1 MKTSVLTLPQVT
13 VEIAGQ
19 TLSSAQCAALV
30 EIRVQQR
37 LSLPTLCE
45 LTFCEESGHDGLIS
59 HLAVGLTLR
68 VALRDSPP
76 DLFTGEI
83 TAIEYGYEPAQ
94 GRTMRVRG
102 YDLLHRLRKRHPV
115 RTHVQVNLAEL
126 AKELAGNLGF
136 DIDAPPST
144 LRWPHLIQRGH
155 SDFELLADR
164 ARACGLF
171 FTLRGDTLHLMTL
184 EGLGDDIPLRLGESL
199 LEARIE
205 VNSDPCCRSVTTA
218 GWDPL
223 RIETHE
229 GRADSPRVGRSIAA
243 EIPPEWVEGESEHR
257 LVSQAVQD
265 DRQAEA
271 LAQAELDL
279 RVAREV
285 TLWGVAEGNAQLQPG
300 TRIEVEGVA
309 STVAG
314 RYVLTSVTHRVDSEH
329 RYISEISTCPP
340 ASPMR
345 VHGTI
350 ALLGIV
356 TRVNDPKGQGRVRV
370 TLPAVEEV
378 ETDWMSVVTMGSGA
392 KKGLVM
398 LPDVGDRVLVLCTQE
413 DPAQGIVLGGLYGP
427 EGPPDSGVEG
437 EAIKRF
443 TWMTPGGQQVQL
455 DDTRKS
461 IRLRNSD
468 GSYLLLTPGKVN
480 LHAAADLDIE
490 APGRTVRIRAAAVNF
505 EEA

>member
-1 MKTSVLTLPQVT
+1 MRTSRLALPQVT
-13 VEIAGQ
+13 VDIAGQ
-19 TLSSAQCAALV
+19 RLAPAQCAALV

-45 LTFCEESGHDGLIS
+45 LTFCEESGRDGLLP
-59 HLAVGLTLR
+59 HLAVGMTFR
-68 VALRDSPP
+68 AALQDKAP
-76 DLFTGEI
+76 DLFMGEV

-94 GRTMRVRG
+94 GRTLRVRG

-115 RTHVQVNLAEL
+115 RTHVQMNLAEL
-126 AKELAGNLGF
+126 AKELVGNLGI
-136 DIDAPPST
+136 DIDAPSST

-155 SDFELLADR
+155 SDFEFLTDR

-171 FTLRGDTLHLMTL
+171 FTLRDGTLHFLTL

-199 LEARIE
+199 LEARVE
-205 VNSDPCCRSVTTA
+205 VNSDSCCRSVTAA

-223 RIETHE
+223 RVEMHE
-229 GRADSPRVGRSIAA
+229 GRAHTPRVGCSIAA
-243 EIPPEWVEGESEHR
+243 EVPSEWVEGETEQR

-265 DRQAEA
+265 DRQVEA

-285 TLWGVAEGNAQLQPG
+285 TLWGVAEGNPQLQPG
-300 TRIEVEGVA
+300 ACVEVEGVA
-309 STVAG
+309 PAVAG
-314 RYVLTSVTHRVDSEH
+314 RYVLTSVTHRIDGEH
-329 RYISEISTCPP
+329 CYISEISTCPP
-340 ASPMR
+340 ASPIR
-345 VHGTI
+345 VNGTI
-350 ALLGIV
+350 ALLGTV
-356 TRVNDPKGQGRVRV
+356 TRVNDPEEQGRVRV

-378 ETDWMSVVTMGSGA
+378 ETDWMSVMTMGSGA
-392 KKGLVM
+392 NKGLVM

-427 EGPPDSGVEG
+427 DGPPDSGVEG

-455 DDTRKS
+455 DDKRKS

-480 LHAAADLDIE
+480 LHASADLDIE